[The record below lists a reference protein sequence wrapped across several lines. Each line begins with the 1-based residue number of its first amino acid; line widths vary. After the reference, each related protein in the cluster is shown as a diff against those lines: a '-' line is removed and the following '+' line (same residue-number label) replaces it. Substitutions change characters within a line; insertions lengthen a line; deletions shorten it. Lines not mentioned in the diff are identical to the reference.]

1 MSFVVNSTEALKIR
15 VRLTFYDIARID
27 ECIKYGIASHE
38 SYVCNILYYC

>member
-1 MSFVVNSTEALKIR
+1 MSFVVNSTEALKLKIR
-15 VRLTFYDIARID
+15 VRFIGRID